1 MSTKRTLHFSP
12 CVAAWPVNGGS
23 DQQTRSKPNSFD
35 HQHTKHPYSC
45 NCNCKYIYTL
55 RDEERHPYLR
65 ENTPEQS
72 TLWWRGGGVCLL
84 TICPPGLT
92 NCGRLRSAF
101 SYRRHMRKT
110 HYHNALKQIVAQQ
123 CVYVV
128 YTLCSVYDATSQK
141 KTSCTYVDVLWEDD
155 WCIISH
161 FTVRY

>member
-1 MSTKRTLHFSP
+1 MAEAISKLARS
-12 CVAAWPVNGGS
+12 
-23 DQQTRSKPNSFD
+23 QTHLTINT
-35 HQHTKHPYSC
+35 QNIHTAITAIANIYI
-45 NCNCKYIYTL
+45 YIYTL

-72 TLWWRGGGVCLL
+72 PLWWRGGGVCLL

-141 KTSCTYVDVLWEDD
+141 KRVVHMSTCCGKMIDALFH
-155 WCIISH
+155 ISQYDINQ
-161 FTVRY
+161 VIYKP